1 MKKSKKFFIIL
12 AIVLISLGLIACV
25 YAFCAVDFDVESLY
39 INEHITESKTIDE
52 NFDAINLTADSIDV
66 NFVASENDTCKIEY
80 TDIKQAKYDISVND
94 GVLNIKR
101 VDNRKWYEYIDILDF
116 NNSLIV
122 AVPKEKIKSLCI
134 YLQSGNVSAENI
146 SVFGDMDIKT
156 QSGNISL
163 KNVDTKGKMNI
174 ETSSGNIK
182 FDLCSAFGVS
192 ANTHSG
198 DVSGKFTNDMKYVA
212 KTHSGDIRVPETNSN
227 LVCEVSTHSGNI
239 IFE

>member
-12 AIVLISLGLIACV
+12 AIVLICLGLIASFSAF
-25 YAFCAVDFDVESLY
+25 YAVNFDVESLY

-52 NFDAINLTADSIDV
+52 KFDTVNLTADSIDV
-66 NFVASENDTCKIEY
+66 NFVLSENDTCKIEY
-80 TDIKQAKYDISVND
+80 SDIKQAKYDISVND

-116 NNSLIV
+116 NNSLTV
-122 AVPKEKIKSLCI
+122 AVPKDKIKSLCI
-134 YLQSGNVSAENI
+134 NLQSGNVNAENI

-156 QSGNISL
+156 QSGNVTL
-163 KNVDTKGKMNI
+163 KNVDTKSKMNV

-182 FDLCSAFGVS
+182 FDLCSANGVS
-192 ANTHSG
+192 AKTHSG
-198 DVSGKFTNDMKYVA
+198 DVTGKFTNDMKYVA
-212 KTHSGDIRVPETNSN
+212 KTSSGDIRVPEINSTII
-227 LVCEVSTHSGNI
+227 CEITTHSGNI